1 MDDGFLFWSV
11 MKRRIILRWF
21 FALAV
26 MCVIYFVSSQP
37 SDDLPNFDRADL
49 IVKKGGHMLGYG
61 LLALSYWNIL
71 DRAEG
76 KRPVAWL
83 LAVLYAVTDEFH
95 QSFVPGR
102 HPSAWDVLIFDNLG
116 ALIALWVASLY
127 LKRKR
132 PDENA

>member
-1 MDDGFLFWSV
+1 

>member
-1 MDDGFLFWSV
+1 
-11 MKRRIILRWF
+11 MKRHIILGWL
-21 FALAV
+21 FALTI

-37 SDDLPNFDRADL
+37 SDDLPNFNWADR

-61 LLALSYWNIL
+61 LLALSYWNAL
-71 DRAEG
+71 DRAKG

-83 LAVLYAVTDEFH
+83 LAVFYAVTDEFH

-102 HPSAWDVLIFDNLG
+102 NASFWDVLIFDNLG
-116 ALIALWVASLY
+116 ALISLWLAGLY
-127 LKRKR
+127 LKQKR